1 VTRSTAPP
9 QRPTDLL
16 SGAARRRTFAIISHP
31 DAGKTT
37 LTEKLL
43 LFGGAVEEAGSVR
56 ARRQSRSTISDWM
69 EMERRRGISVSS
81 TVLRFEHAGH
91 HYNLVDT
98 PGHAD
103 FSEDTYRTLWAVD
116 AALMVLDAGK
126 GLEPQTLKLFQ
137 VCRMRGLPIVTFI
150 NKCDRPMLPPLGLL
164 DEIER
169 EIGVHPVPVNWPIG
183 THGQLHGLLDI
194 GSNEVVESDP
204 TVHGATIG
212 GGRRT
217 PADAWRSAANVAD
230 WDDARDEA
238 ALVSAPIDRAAVHAE
253 RVTPVFFGSALT
265 NAGLAAL
272 LDGFPGFTVPP
283 SARRSVDDVEA
294 PLDGQFTA
302 QVFKVQANTDPRHR
316 DRVAFM
322 RVNSGRFERGMTAI
336 NGRSGRR
343 LSLSYSNELFG
354 QERQTI
360 DEALPGDVIGI
371 VNASGVQV
379 GDTLSEDGTVAYPPI
394 PEFLP
399 ERFATLRSVDAS
411 RHKQFR
417 NGMRQLEEEGV
428 IRVLRRPDGMGDPLV
443 GVVGELQLEVAEE
456 RLANEFGS
464 RVERG
469 AVAYDAC
476 RAIDPADAARVP
488 AWRNL
493 EVVEDGTGRRLVLA
507 TSSFVFERLDREVPG
522 LHWLTASLNAVEGR
536 GGVRR

>member
-1 VTRSTAPP
+1 MTLPAAATRTPGDPSPV
-9 QRPTDLL
+9 
-16 SGAARRRTFAIISHP
+16 SRRTFAIISHP

-56 ARRQSRSTISDWM
+56 ARRQSRNTVSDWM

-81 TVLRFEHAGH
+81 TVLRFAHGGH
-91 HYNLVDT
+91 QYNLVDT

-103 FSEDTYRTLWAVD
+103 FSEDTYRALWAVD

-137 VCRMRGLPIVTFI
+137 VCRLRGLPIVTFI
-150 NKCDRPMLPPLGLL
+150 NKCDRPMLAPLGLL

-169 EIGVHPVPVNWPIG
+169 EIGVHPVPMNWPIG
-183 THGQLHGLLDI
+183 VHGNLRGLLDI
-194 GSNEVVESDP
+194 GADDVVETDA

-212 GGRRT
+212 AGRRVPAQSWEPGGAAADWEEAREEASLVAAVID
-217 PADAWRSAANVAD
+217 PADVR
-230 WDDARDEA
+230 
-238 ALVSAPIDRAAVHAE
+238 AE

-265 NAGLAAL
+265 NVGLSMLLESFPAFSSPPAPRAL
-272 LDGFPGFTVPP
+272 DDGGV
-283 SARRSVDDVEA
+283 V
-294 PLDGQFTA
+294 PLDGQFSA

-322 RVNSGRFERGMTAI
+322 RVNSGRFERGMPAV

-343 LSLSYSNELFG
+343 ISLSYSNELFG

-360 DEALPGDVIGI
+360 DEAFPGDVIGV

-379 GDTLSEDGTVAYPPI
+379 GDTLSEDGTLRYPPI

-399 ERFATLRSVDAS
+399 ERFAFLRSADSS
-411 RHKQFR
+411 RYKQFH

-428 IRVLRRPDGMGDPLV
+428 IRVLRRQGGVGDPII
-443 GVVGELQLEVAEE
+443 GVVGQLQLEVAEE
-456 RLANEFGS
+456 RLTNEFGC
-464 RVERG
+464 RVERSDT
-469 AVAYDAC
+469 AFDVCRMIEPSDAE
-476 RAIDPADAARVP
+476 RVP
-488 AWRNL
+488 AWRTL
-493 EVVEDGTGRRLVLA
+493 EVVDDGIGRRLVLA

-522 LHWLTASLNAVEGR
+522 LRWLTTGIGS
-536 GGVRR
+536 GGAD